1 MLRFWYVGLL
11 VLLASCAACGD
22 AIFGES
28 RSENALSRS
37 VPCEKW
43 SALAGDVG
51 CALPIE
57 CEIPER
63 CADEARAFID
73 CVAED
78 LSQCLCETHD
88 GDLNCE
94 GSYKGSEGP
103 AHCIEEHRALDE
115 CLGQAGDAR

>member
-1 MLRFWYVGLL
+1 MFRCSYVGLL
-11 VLLASCAACGD
+11 ALLASCAACSD

-28 RSENALSRS
+28 RSENALSRT

-51 CALPIE
+51 CALPRE
-57 CEIPER
+57 CAIPEH
-63 CADEARAFID
+63 CTDEARAFID
-73 CVAED
+73 WVAED
-78 LSQCLCETHD
+78 LSQCICESND

-94 GSYKGSEGP
+94 GAHKVSEGP

-115 CLGQAGDAR
+115 CLGQAEDAR